1 MFIGYFKFYCN
12 ISIEIGVIMID
23 KEKIFTE
30 SQLSDLSRLYELIF
44 VPFGEALANKIDKEL
59 KDWDHLFLKQRE
71 KEIS

>member
-1 MFIGYFKFYCN
+1 
-12 ISIEIGVIMID
+12 MID

-44 VPFGEALANKIDKEL
+44 VPFGKALANKIDKEL